1 MPDPPATD
9 TVLLTDRF
17 PTDTFNSADAGI
29 FPAVKTLPLHD
40 PISGGHDIVKSVI
53 FLFTLASLKIC

>member
-1 MPDPPATD
+1 
-9 TVLLTDRF
+9 
-17 PTDTFNSADAGI
+17 
-29 FPAVKTLPLHD
+29 VKTLPLHD